1 MKFIYIY
8 MKIHCRF
15 KARKLFSFVC
25 ERGTVCACVCVCIC
39 VYSFSLRFAEI
50 ASFWIS
56 VLDFVWWIPNFM
68 KEEKKKNLFLFS
80 FHWKYNRQVT
90 LSTERILSCVWLSGG
105 CVYIYMQ
112 NSAFLEI
119 IEEAKNCCLDY
130 IYIYIFCVLNS
141 QRSVVV
147 VCRHQ
152 FWLYVVDVCCFQ
164 NIIQKR
170 SLFALV
176 LLHFLFFYQWQIAIW
191 LKEEKIQT
199 FASCLR

>member
-1 MKFIYIY
+1 MRVY
-8 MKIHCRF
+8 
-15 KARKLFSFVC
+15 
-25 ERGTVCACVCVCIC
+25 VCVYACI
-39 VYSFSLRFAEI
+39 VSHYALPKLLPFEFL
-50 ASFWIS
+50 FWILFDEFQIS
-56 VLDFVWWIPNFM
+56 W
-68 KEEKKKNLFLFS
+68 KKRKKKNLFLFS